1 MCCVFVETKHLRDFA
16 RPKTDMLR
24 LSESK
29 FAIYVS
35 TDCNIWTTKLKTWP
49 PEKTPIIPSKC
60 WMKCVFEWD
69 DCKSDIFLASGLADF
84 SIAWITQ
91 NWCIW
96 LCTSDK
102 VNLKLNLKTRELA
115 LLVRRQGLL
124 SNWIYHMIFIVVLD
138 KLKCLRG
145 PTSRSRTYGATIA
158 NQNVYLAIIAIQIG
172 YVATIATQSGYVAT
186 FRDRRN
192 FVRLCATQRRYV
204 ATFRDPNKV
213 CCDHCDSKLVCWVIV
228 RPKYLCDFERPKTDT

>member
-1 MCCVFVETKHLRDFA
+1 
-16 RPKTDMLR
+16 
-24 LSESK
+24 
-29 FAIYVS
+29 
-35 TDCNIWTTKLKTWP
+35 
-49 PEKTPIIPSKC
+49 
-60 WMKCVFEWD
+60 MKCVFEWD
-69 DCKSDIFLASGLADF
+69 DCKSNIFLASGLADF
-84 SIAWITQ
+84 SKAWITQ

-115 LLVRRQGLL
+115 LLVRCQGLL

-138 KLKCLRG
+138 KFKCLRG
-145 PTSRSRTYGATIA
+145 PASRSRTYGATIA
-158 NQNVYLAIIAIQIG
+158 TQNVYLAIIATQIG

-186 FRDRRN
+186 LRDRRN
-192 FVRLCATQRRYV
+192 FVRLCATRRRYV

-228 RPKYLCDFERPKTDT
+228 RPKYLCDFEQPKTDI